1 MPNTTQPN
9 TETET
14 DFTEI
19 EQKIAALAA
28 HLDTDADYIDQS
40 DYDDMVFEADGD
52 EYLVCT
58 DDDADERAGETIRES
73 LWAFSPW
80 FIIEHTDLPNDASDM
95 IAGFCAEKCEGAND
109 TIEGM
114 ITDLGEFIEDAICA
128 DGRGRFL
135 SSYDGEENE
144 ENGFYIYQ
152 V

>member
-1 MPNTTQPN
+1 MHRRHIMTTQH

-80 FIIEHTDLPNDASDM
+80 FIIDHSNLPRDAFDM
-95 IAGFCAEKCEGAND
+95 ISAFCAD
-109 TIEGM
+109 
-114 ITDLGEFIEDAICA
+114 
-128 DGRGRFL
+128 
-135 SSYDGEENE
+135 
-144 ENGFYIYQ
+144 
-152 V
+152 